1 MYVAVAE
8 SNIQGNNRFTMAEGE
23 SKNSTVAEGGILV
36 SDKNSLKR

>member
-1 MYVAVAE
+1 MAE